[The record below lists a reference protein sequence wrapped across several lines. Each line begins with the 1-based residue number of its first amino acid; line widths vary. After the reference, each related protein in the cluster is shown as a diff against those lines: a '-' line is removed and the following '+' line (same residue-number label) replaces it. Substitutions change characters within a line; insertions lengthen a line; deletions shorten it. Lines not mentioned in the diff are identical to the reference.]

1 MSMEIERPD
10 WLSEP
15 CPAWCDG
22 RHDDQNMVDDRRHC
36 STYEVVPII
45 QPSEGWPR
53 GRHRPNDDVEADE
66 LNVLAFRDVGA
77 RETWVA
83 LANDRQHL
91 EVTLESAVRLHAAL
105 GRLLRHACG
114 TALTER
120 SAH

>member
-1 MSMEIERPD
+1 MNPETARPD

-15 CPAWCDG
+15 CPTWCEG

-45 QPSEGWPR
+45 QPSERWPR
-53 GRHRPNDDVEADE
+53 GRHRPTDEVEADE

-83 LANDRQHL
+83 VANDRQHL

-105 GRLLRHACG
+105 GILLSRAAG
-114 TALTER
+114 IVAAER
-120 SAH
+120 